1 MRRWMVLIGVAALV
15 LLVVIGTGAAVIY
28 GNALGEKAAGDVR
41 PGPGGQGATLIV
53 MRDNTFQPVSVQVDA
68 GVPATFELQNAGQSN
83 HNFTS
88 TDLNVSTG
96 PMKPGDVVTVTATVP
111 VGASKFVCTW
121 HPGMVIEVIG
131 K

>member
-1 MRRWMVLIGVAALV
+1 MRRWMVLIGVAAL
-15 LLVVIGTGAAVIY
+15 LLIVVVGAGAAVIY

-41 PGPGGQGATLIV
+41 PGPGGQGATQIV
-53 MRDNTFQPVSVQVDA
+53 MQDDAFQPGSVQVDA
-68 GVPATFELQNAGQSN
+68 GAPATFEVTNAGQSN

-88 TDLNVSTG
+88 TDLSVSTG

-111 VGASKFVCTW
+111 VGATQFVCTW

>member
-1 MRRWMVLIGVAALV
+1 MRRWLVIAGVAALV
-15 LLVVIGTGAAVIY
+15 LVVIIGAGAVIVL

-41 PGPGGQGATLIV
+41 PGAGGQGATQIV
-53 MRDNTFQPVSVQVDA
+53 MQDDTFQPASVQVDA
-68 GVPATFELQNAGQSN
+68 GVPATFELRNAGQSN

-96 PMKPGDVVTVTATVP
+96 PMKPGEIVTVTATVP
-111 VGASKFVCTW
+111 AGTTQFVCTW

>member
-1 MRRWMVLIGVAALV
+1 MRRWMIVAGVAAL
-15 LLVVIGTGAAVIY
+15 LLVVVIGAGAAVIY
-28 GNALGEKAAGDVR
+28 GNALGENAAGDVR
-41 PGPGGQGATLIV
+41 PGPGGQGATQV
-53 MRDNTFQPVSVQVDA
+53 AMQDDRFQPGSVQVGA
-68 GVPATFELQNAGQSN
+68 GVPATFELRNDGKSN

-111 VGASKFVCTW
+111 VGATAFVCTW

>member
-1 MRRWMVLIGVAALV
+1 MRRWMVLISVVA
-15 LLVVIGTGAAVIY
+15 LLLIVVIGVGAAAIY
-28 GNALGEKAAGDVR
+28 GNALGENAAGDVR
-41 PGPGGQGATLIV
+41 PGPAGQDSTQIV
-53 MRDNTFQPVSVQVDA
+53 MHDDTFQPESVQVDA

-96 PMKPGDVVTVTATVP
+96 PMEPGGVVTVTATVP
-111 VGASKFVCTW
+111 NGTTQFVCTW

>member
-1 MRRWMVLIGVAALV
+1 MRRWMVVAGVAALV
-15 LLVVIGTGAAVIY
+15 LVLVVGAAAVVVY
-28 GNALGEKAAGDVR
+28 GDALGENAAGDVR
-41 PGPGGQGATLIV
+41 PGPGGQGATQIV
-53 MRDNTFQPVSVQVDA
+53 MQDDTFQPASVQVDA

-96 PMKPGDVVTVTATVP
+96 PMNPGDVVTVTATVP
-111 VGASKFVCTW
+111 VGATQFVCTW

-131 K
+131 Q

>member
-1 MRRWMVLIGVAALV
+1 MRRWMVVAGVAALV
-15 LLVVIGTGAAVIY
+15 LVVVIGAGAAAIY

-41 PGPGGQGATLIV
+41 PGPGGQGATQIV
-53 MRDNTFQPVSVQVDA
+53 MQDDTFQSGSVQVDA
-68 GVPATFELQNAGQSN
+68 GVPATFELRNAGRSN

-88 TDLNVSTG
+88 NDLNVSTG
-96 PMKPGDVVTVTATVP
+96 PMKPGDVATVTATVP
-111 VGASKFVCTW
+111 LGATQFVCTW

>member
-1 MRRWMVLIGVAALV
+1 MRRWIAVAGVAV
-15 LLVVIGTGAAVIY
+15 LLLIVVVGAGAAVIY

-41 PGPGGQGATLIV
+41 PGPGGQGATQIV
-53 MRDNTFQPVSVQVDA
+53 IQDNTFQPGSVQVDA
-68 GVPATFELQNAGQSN
+68 GVPATFELTNAGQSN

-96 PMKPGDVVTVTATVP
+96 PMKPGDVMTVTATVLK
-111 VGASKFVCTW
+111 GTTQFVCTW
-121 HPGMVIEVIG
+121 HPGMVIEIIG

>member
-1 MRRWMVLIGVAALV
+1 MRRWVVIAGVAALALV
-15 LLVVIGTGAAVIY
+15 LVVGAVAVVVY
-28 GNALGEKAAGDVR
+28 GNALGENAAGDIR
-41 PGPGGQGATLIV
+41 PGPGGAGATQIV
-53 MRDNTFQPVSVQVDA
+53 MHDDSFQPGNVQVDA

-96 PMKPGDVVTVTATVP
+96 PMNPGDVVTVTATVP
-111 VGASKFVCTW
+111 NGTTQFVCTW
-121 HPGMVIEVIG
+121 HQGMVIEVIG

>member
-1 MRRWMVLIGVAALV
+1 MRRWMVVAGVAVLV
-15 LLVVIGTGAAVIY
+15 LIVGVGVAVVVY
-28 GNALGEKAAGDVR
+28 GNALGENAAGDVR
-41 PGPGGQGATLIV
+41 PGPGGQGATQIV
-53 MRDNTFQPVSVQVDA
+53 MNDNTFQPASVQVDA

-96 PMKPGDVVTVTATVP
+96 PMDPGDIVTVTATVP
-111 VGASKFVCTW
+111 QGTTQFVCTW

-131 K
+131 E